1 MFDDDLAIQISG
13 DLEKC
18 FSKNI
23 IELEAR
29 AKRTLQRL
37 GKFADDNTLPV
48 NIKKTTALL
57 IHNVVASLKQKL
69 EFSGQ
74 AIEYVKSFKY
84 LAVIIFTKLRWG
96 IFTSERIKKVR
107 KVYREMKNKLVQKYG
122 F

>member
-29 AKRTLQRL
+29 TKRTLERL

-48 NIKKTTALL
+48 NIKKTKALL
-57 IHNVVASLKQKL
+57 IHNVVAPLKQKL
-69 EFSGQ
+69 EFSG
-74 AIEYVKSFKY
+74 
-84 LAVIIFTKLRWG
+84 
-96 IFTSERIKKVR
+96 
-107 KVYREMKNKLVQKYG
+107 
-122 F
+122 